1 VILLRQILDIIQVMF
16 GGVFGNSTKSEE
28 PTVEDR
34 PKMSFALCREDSLYV
49 LFLCP
54 PVSNVGRKQVYRT
67 TSVQA

>member
-1 VILLRQILDIIQVMF
+1 MF

-49 LFLCP
+49 SIRMLAESRFIELHQC
-54 PVSNVGRKQVYRT
+54 RLEHQ
-67 TSVQA
+67 Q